1 MRILF
6 TRPLP
11 ENELQLAKTLGLE
24 VMVMPLIG
32 VESMPMDDIIAQSS
46 DFFADVSTVQS
57 VVFTSQNAVNA
68 LFEESLQRDRLIE
81 VLRRKPVYTVGESTA
96 DSLDEFGIMA
106 RFPDDYNG
114 TTLASMMQNDG
125 VNASVLHFCGNLRR
139 EEFRV
144 SMISAGVS
152 VLEIEV
158 YRKSEIQLDEYFI
171 AHSIEKTS
179 FLSAFDGVAFYSPSG
194 VEAFWNQR
202 LNENFVGTYFAIGQT
217 TASAL
222 AEHSVTAHVP
232 RIPTSEL
239 LIRLI
244 AKHFNP
250 TSV

>member
-11 ENELQLAKTLGLE
+11 ENELQLAESLGLE
-24 VMVMPLIG
+24 VTVMPLIG
-32 VESMPMDDIIAQSS
+32 VESMPMEEIIAQST
-46 DFFADVSTVQS
+46 DFFADISNAQS

-68 LFEESLQRDRLIE
+68 LFEESSHRDRIIE
-81 VLRRKPVYTVGESTA
+81 ILRRKPVYTVGESTA

-125 VNASVLHFCGNLRR
+125 VNESVLHFCGNIRR
-139 EEFRV
+139 EEFRD
-144 SMISAGVS
+144 SMTSAAIS

-158 YRKSEIQLDEYFI
+158 YRKSEINADEFLET
-171 AHSIEKTS
+171 HSVEKTT
-179 FLSAFDGVAFYSPSG
+179 FLSAFDGAAFYSPSG
-194 VEAFWNQR
+194 VEAFWNQG
-202 LNENFVGTYFAIGQT
+202 LNVNFGGIYFAIGQT

-222 AEHSVTAHVP
+222 TEHSVEAHVP